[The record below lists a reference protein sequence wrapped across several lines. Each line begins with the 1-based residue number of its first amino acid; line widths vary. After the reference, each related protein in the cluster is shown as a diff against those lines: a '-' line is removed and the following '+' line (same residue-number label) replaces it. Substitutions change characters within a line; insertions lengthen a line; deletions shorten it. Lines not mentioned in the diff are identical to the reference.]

1 MNCFTALDAICYHFV
16 SKTSRFSD
24 EYQNKTQQIEYNSNR
39 NFLRKWGS
47 RNNAPKYNI
56 AFVVRNCTLPVLEA
70 LEPWCD
76 RIYIEDAMQVITS
89 HYIEQEQTKTRFDL
103 TRRVLH
109 IEYNA
114 PSDEN
119 DIIVAF
125 DATRLT
131 QQNFQYIQQFAAII
145 EESGDIGEF
154 EIDIFKISIYSMET
168 YEKNLV
174 KRNEQ
179 HIYL

>member
-1 MNCFTALDAICYHFV
+1 
-16 SKTSRFSD
+16 
-24 EYQNKTQQIEYNSNR
+24 
-39 NFLRKWGS
+39 
-47 RNNAPKYNI
+47 
-56 AFVVRNCTLPVLEA
+56 LPVLEA

-89 HYIEQEQTKTRFDL
+89 HYIEQEQPKTRFDL

-131 QQNFQYIQQFAAII
+131 QQNFQYIQQLAAII